1 MRLVVTE
8 SLSFAL
14 AGIAI
19 GSVVSLAA
27 GWWIGPLLFRQS
39 PRDPAVFGLV
49 TIVLLGVAVA
59 ASWIPAL
66 RAAGLDPKTA
76 LQSD

>member
-1 MRLVVTE
+1 VTE
-8 SLSFAL
+8 SLGFAL

-19 GSVVSLAA
+19 GSLASLAG

-49 TIVLLGVAVA
+49 TIALLGVAVA